1 MLKGCVVHRYSW
13 VNNKMD
19 FQMMISHAAVLEKEL
34 YILNVKFS
42 WVNINMDFQMMV
54 NLEICCIFKCK
65 MYEKY
70 ILNVKRV
77 CALQKCMSKY

>member
-1 MLKGCVVHRYSW
+1 
-13 VNNKMD
+13 
-19 FQMMISHAAVLEKEL
+19 MMISHAAVLEKEL

>member
-1 MLKGCVVHRYSW
+1 
-13 VNNKMD
+13 MD

-54 NLEICCIFKCK
+54 NLEIC
-65 MYEKY
+65 
-70 ILNVKRV
+70 
-77 CALQKCMSKY
+77 